1 LESRIT
7 TMLLFADDQT
17 EAESEQAS
25 EEDEGLISDEDDTA
39 ELLTRTRRDLGP
51 VITNSTTTRQQSGKE
66 STPIRNLS

>member
-1 LESRIT
+1 MESRIT
-7 TMLLFADDQT
+7 TILLFADDQT

-66 STPIRNLS
+66 STAIRNLN

>member
-1 LESRIT
+1 MESRIT
-7 TMLLFADDQT
+7 TILLFADDQT

-51 VITNSTTTRQQSGKE
+51 VITTSPTTRQQSGKE

>member
-1 LESRIT
+1 MESRIT
-7 TMLLFADDQT
+7 AILLFADDQT

-25 EEDEGLISDEDDTA
+25 EKDEGLISDEDDTA